1 MAGTKKPKQSG
12 GASGSSGVDL
22 RELEHV
28 LEFMGKHG
36 LEEFEYERDSF
47 RIRLKKASHNS
58 VPVLRSAIV
67 PEIVIAS
74 SSGLA
79 ATAAASS
86 AAAAAGG
93 GGAARETAPAEAGRA
108 EDLHMIKSPI
118 VGTFYASPGPEADPF
133 VRPGDRI
140 KSGQVLC
147 IIEAMKLMNEIESDV
162 DGEVMRIFVEN
173 GQPVEYG
180 EPLFGI
186 HPHRKK

>member
-1 MAGTKKPKQSG
+1 MAGSKKPKQG
-12 GASGSSGVDL
+12 GASGGSGVDL

-47 RIRLKKASHNS
+47 RIRLKKASNNS
-58 VPVLRSAIV
+58 GPVLRSAVI
-67 PEIVIAS
+67 PEIVIAAPS
-74 SSGLA
+74 AVSAA
-79 ATAAASS
+79 ATAAV
-86 AAAAAGG
+86 AATQS
-93 GGAARETAPAEAGRA
+93 AARESAAAEAGRA

-133 VRPGDRI
+133 VRQGDRV

-147 IIEAMKLMNEIESDV
+147 IIEAMKLMNEIESDM